1 MLTSKIRNL
10 NEEIEHLKDIIS
22 RLNVELLSYQE
33 SRSEVKITWFNEFNL
48 ILLV

>member
-10 NEEIEHLKDIIS
+10 NEEIEHLKEIIR

-33 SRSEVKITWFNEFNL
+33 SRSEVKIT
-48 ILLV
+48 

>member
-10 NEEIEHLKDIIS
+10 NEEIEHLKDIIN

-33 SRSEVKITWFNEFNL
+33 SRSEVKLT
-48 ILLV
+48 